1 MTDARLPALTGLRG
15 LAALWVLVFH
25 AWALAGSAALG
36 LPAPVA
42 ALFGAGWLGVDV
54 FFVLSGFLLARGLA
68 AASAGN
74 GHAGP
79 DWAGYAVMRA
89 ARILPAYY
97 AQLAVL
103 ATPAAALVVTSAVAW
118 TPASAAEVVAHL
130 ALWLNAWPWVPAH
143 LGPWWSLSV
152 EAGFYAMLPLLWLA
166 SGSPRRVVGLLVGA
180 ALLAVAWRAGVQ
192 AMVSDVGPRI
202 GWAEHLPGRGV
213 QFIAGMALAS
223 FVDRRA
229 MDATG
234 PTVATGGKREVG
246 GPHGSAVY
254 GSTTAL
260 LAITALVLLPQLG
273 GARAYVGIVDA
284 RPWTWFWPLLTA
296 VPVVVLVASLVVAP
310 ASRVARCLGAA
321 PLRAL
326 GAVSF
331 SLYLWHYPVQWAL
344 RAALGGY
351 VPPSWGFLGFT
362 IASLAI
368 SLGVAALSWWA
379 VERPA
384 LEAARRWRGRRRA
397 KLGVP

>member
-25 AWALAGSAALG
+25 AWALSGSAASA

-42 ALFGAGWLGVDV
+42 ALLGAGWLGVDV

-68 AASAGN
+68 AASARN
-74 GHAGP
+74 DRAGP
-79 DWAGYAVMRA
+79 DWMGYAVMRA

-103 ATPAAALVVTSAVAW
+103 AMPAAALLVTSAVAW
-118 TPASAAEVVAHL
+118 SPDTAAEVMGHL
-130 ALWLNAWPWVPAH
+130 ALWLNAWPWIPAH

-152 EAGFYAMLPLLWLA
+152 EAGFYATLPLLWLA
-166 SGSPRRVVGLLVGA
+166 WGSPRRVVGLLVGA
-180 ALLAVAWRAGVQ
+180 AMLAVAWRAGVQ
-192 AMVSDVGPRI
+192 AMVPEIESRI

-213 QFIAGMALAS
+213 QFVAGMALAW
-223 FVDRRA
+223 FVDGRATGATGTTLEDGGPRRRA
-229 MDATG
+229 AY
-234 PTVATGGKREVG
+234 
-246 GPHGSAVY
+246 GSAA
-254 GSTTAL
+254 AL
-260 LAITALVLLPQLG
+260 LAIAALVLLPQLG

-310 ASRVARCLGAA
+310 ANRVARCLGAA

-326 GAVSF
+326 GVVSF

-351 VPPSWGFLGFT
+351 VPSSWGLAGFT
-362 IASLAI
+362 LASLAI
-368 SLGVAALSWWA
+368 SLGVAALSWWV

-384 LEAARRWRGRRRA
+384 LGAARRWRGRRRA